1 MRKVI
6 SNALIEIS
14 NDGLKAYMTLL
25 NDSRNNSQ
33 DEINRT
39 IAEIKD
45 LIVVGLDLE
54 KVKEVLNDGITNMR
68 TKIAEGIKPIEGKDG
83 YIKYNFNVNKKG
95 APKVL
100 EDGTVDYKELD
111 LINNVT
117 AGEILAEIIPPKEG
131 KPGKKVTGETIPY
144 KKGKLP
150 NINYGKNVRL
160 LKNNKG
166 LVAEKNGL
174 VTLINN
180 KIVVL
185 DVYEVQNVDNNVGNI
200 DFDGSVVVRGNVL
213 NGFRVVADGD
223 VQINGIIEGGY
234 IENTGNIIVKR
245 GVQGFNKLVIKS
257 LGNVTSKF
265 IENSMVLSDGNVFAE
280 VIMHSQISC
289 KGNINMYGKRGL
301 IVGGV
306 IKAGKEI
313 SAKTVGSVMHTAT
326 ILEVGVDPE
335 IKNKYENLK
344 NKIDKIDE
352 ELNKIMQAS
361 NLLERLKKM
370 NKIDNNKI
378 QMYNKVEKTKAV
390 LIEERK
396 KLNKELIML
405 DEQIKNA
412 SGGIVRVSNIIYPGV
427 KINIGNSSI
436 TIKEEMKRC
445 VFYIDKGEI
454 KIGSYW
460 E

>member
-1 MRKVI
+1 M
-6 SNALIEIS
+6 A
-14 NDGLKAYMTLL
+14 
-25 NDSRNNSQ
+25 
-33 DEINRT
+33 
-39 IAEIKD
+39 
-45 LIVVGLDLE
+45 
-54 KVKEVLNDGITNMR
+54 
-68 TKIAEGIKPIEGKDG
+68 
-83 YIKYNFNVNKKG
+83 
-95 APKVL
+95 
-100 EDGTVDYKELD
+100 
-111 LINNVT
+111 
-117 AGEILAEIIPPKEG
+117 
-131 KPGKKVTGETIPY
+131 
-144 KKGKLP
+144 
-150 NINYGKNVRL
+150 
-160 LKNNKG
+160 
-166 LVAEKNGL
+166 
-174 VTLINN
+174 
-180 KIVVL
+180 
-185 DVYEVQNVDNNVGNI
+185 
-200 DFDGSVVVRGNVL
+200 
-213 NGFRVVADGD
+213 
-223 VQINGIIEGGY
+223 
-234 IENTGNIIVKR
+234 
-245 GVQGFNKLVIKS
+245 
-257 LGNVTSKF
+257 
-265 IENSMVLSDGNVFAE
+265 
-280 VIMHSQISC
+280 
-289 KGNINMYGKRGL
+289 RGL